1 MFDTGLVL
9 EFSRNCLTCHMVRTP
24 FTFPLKLNNKMATHK
39 FSDIEA
45 LALLDRDEADDV
57 SSLSE
62 LSSSEE
68 EDIDENLFGLA
79 DDFIRSEDL
88 DIALAI
94 LDGIGEDNNQDQCH
108 LPTSR

>member
-1 MFDTGLVL
+1 
-9 EFSRNCLTCHMVRTP
+9 MVRTP
-24 FTFPLKLNNKMATHK
+24 FAFLLKLNNKMAARKLT
-39 FSDIEA
+39 DIEA

-68 EDIDENLFGLA
+68 EDIDEHLLGLA
-79 DDFIRSEDL
+79 DDFIGSEDL
-88 DIALAI
+88 DIDLAI

>member
-1 MFDTGLVL
+1 
-9 EFSRNCLTCHMVRTP
+9 MVRTP
-24 FTFPLKLNNKMATHK
+24 FAFLLKLNNKMATRK

-68 EDIDENLFGLA
+68 EDIDEHLFGLA
-79 DDFIRSEDL
+79 DDFIRSEDS
-88 DIALAI
+88 DIDLAI

>member
-1 MFDTGLVL
+1 M
-9 EFSRNCLTCHMVRTP
+9 RHMVRTP
-24 FTFPLKLNNKMATHK
+24 FAFLNNKMATHK

-68 EDIDENLFGLA
+68 EDIDEHLCGLA
-79 DDFIRSEDL
+79 DDFNFREDL
-88 DIALAI
+88 DIDLA
-94 LDGIGEDNNQDQCH
+94 N
-108 LPTSR
+108 S

>member
-1 MFDTGLVL
+1 
-9 EFSRNCLTCHMVRTP
+9 
-24 FTFPLKLNNKMATHK
+24 MATHK

-94 LDGIGEDNNQDQCH
+94 LDGISEDNNQDQCH

>member
-1 MFDTGLVL
+1 M
-9 EFSRNCLTCHMVRTP
+9 
-24 FTFPLKLNNKMATHK
+24 

-45 LALLDRDEADDV
+45 FTCLDHDEANDV

-68 EDIDENLFGLA
+68 EEDIDEHVFGLG
-79 DDFIRSEDL
+79 DDFTRNEDI
-88 DIALAI
+88 DIDLAI

-108 LPTSR
+108 LPASR

>member
-1 MFDTGLVL
+1 
-9 EFSRNCLTCHMVRTP
+9 MV
-24 FTFPLKLNNKMATHK
+24 THK
-39 FSDIEA
+39 FSDIEV
-45 LALLDRDEADDV
+45 LALLDWDEADDV

-68 EDIDENLFGLA
+68 EHIDEHLFGLA
-79 DDFIRSEDL
+79 DDYTHSEDL
-88 DIALAI
+88 DIDLAI

>member
-1 MFDTGLVL
+1 
-9 EFSRNCLTCHMVRTP
+9 
-24 FTFPLKLNNKMATHK
+24 MATRK
-39 FSDIEA
+39 FSDFEA

-68 EDIDENLFGLA
+68 EDIDEHLCGLA

-88 DIALAI
+88 DIDLAI